1 MHVDIRAKVNILC
14 FHQSLN
20 LENRFLICNVIMI
33 AINNCNHSKL
43 LVKKQKFLFSLA
55 ILTGKKCL
63 VETAELVV
71 LSGW

>member
-20 LENRFLICNVIMI
+20 LENTCRFLICNVIMI
-33 AINNCNHSKL
+33 AINNCNCTKL

-55 ILTGKKCL
+55 ILTGKK
-63 VETAELVV
+63 V
-71 LSGW
+71 SGRNC